1 MKYIYILLL
10 LCISGCLSDHSTK
23 KARVIYRIGFDYI
36 ELSFDESGY
45 AQAKTGRGNSI
56 DEDSFFAEST
66 TDSVKFYIKNSSIFF
81 KKLEELKEKKIERAK
96 SYTRTQIYLNDSLYF
111 DTEMYSSDFW
121 DIYSNISN
129 EIPDAFNPFKTD
141 RFD

>member
-81 KKLEELKEKKIERAK
+81 KKLEELKERKLKEQKA
-96 SYTRTQIYLNDSLYF
+96 
-111 DTEMYSSDFW
+111 
-121 DIYSNISN
+121 
-129 EIPDAFNPFKTD
+129 IPELKFI
-141 RFD
+141 